1 MLSYRCLASLG
12 ELPCRNGFA
21 EGGFCDTL
29 QALRA
34 QKALVLL
41 NGFSNRVIARRDN
54 PDCLRELS
62 GKPLL
67 KRLPQFFHVGVG
79 SEGMR
84 AKRAVQET
92 LPYLKYVILMVVPR
106 LGAANLHIPDALL
119 LRLSDGFPDDL

>member
-1 MLSYRCLASLG
+1 MGKSASGVRSGSWRRAACDRREPTHTIGAMLSYRCPASLG
-12 ELPCRNGFA
+12 ELPCHNGFA

-29 QALRA
+29 KAKRA

-67 KRLPQFFHVGVG
+67 KRLPQCFHV
-79 SEGMR
+79 
-84 AKRAVQET
+84 
-92 LPYLKYVILMVVPR
+92 
-106 LGAANLHIPDALL
+106 
-119 LRLSDGFPDDL
+119 